1 MGLKHCRDF
10 PCDSVYTGISDG
22 FQRAYKYKC
31 HWNSVEV
38 SENINHLSVSH
49 FTVSLEKKKKK
60 KRETEKPSHLMICAW
75 LL

>member
-10 PCDSVYTGISDG
+10 LRNSIYAGISDG
-22 FQRAYKYKC
+22 VWRAYQPKC
-31 HWNSVEV
+31 HWNSVEA
-38 SENINHLSVSH
+38 SENLNHLSVSH
-49 FTVSLEKKKKK
+49 FTVSLKEKK